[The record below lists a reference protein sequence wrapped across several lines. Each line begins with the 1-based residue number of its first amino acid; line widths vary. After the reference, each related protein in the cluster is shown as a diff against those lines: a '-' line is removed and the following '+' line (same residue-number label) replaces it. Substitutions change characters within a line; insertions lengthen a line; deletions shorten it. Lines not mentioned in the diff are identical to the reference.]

1 MTTAITASKTERSTG
16 SGLPNSKRA
25 AVAEALSRVLADT
38 YTLYL
43 QTQNFH
49 WNVTGPHFFALH
61 GLFEQQYTELAAAVD
76 GIAERIRA
84 IGHPAPG
91 TYAEFARLSS
101 IDQVTDVPSAEEMVR
116 ILAEGNEAIV
126 RTLRDAITIAEEIG
140 DNATV
145 DLLVQRTQAHEKS
158 AWMLRST
165 LQT

>member
-1 MTTAITASKTERSTG
+1 M
-16 SGLPNSKRA
+16 
-25 AVAEALSRVLADT
+25 
-38 YTLYL
+38 
-43 QTQNFH
+43 
-49 WNVTGPHFFALH
+49 
-61 GLFEQQYTELAAAVD
+61 D

-165 LQT
+165 LRT

>member
-1 MTTAITASKTERSTG
+1 MKVEIGISDQDREAIAAGLSK
-16 SGLPNSKRA
+16 L
-25 AVAEALSRVLADT
+25 LADS

-43 QTQNFH
+43 KTHNYH

-126 RTLRDAITIAEEIG
+126 RTLRDVITIAEEIG

-165 LQT
+165 LQI

>member
-1 MTTAITASKTERSTG
+1 MTATATVRKTAQTTG

-165 LQT
+165 LRT